1 MDLEDKFNYHTIN
14 LKNDYE
20 GKVIATLISSKSNTD
35 NRSPVLYIHGFID
48 YFFHPHLAEEFH
60 KNGYDFYAL
69 ELRKYGHS
77 LQGHQHP
84 NYCKSIE
91 EYFEEISIAI
101 QSIYDKSQKKMV
113 LMGHSTGGLITS
125 LYMNLGNKRD
135 LVCGLVLNSP
145 FLELNMPP
153 LARILAPAFAKIIS
167 FIAPFSKLNK
177 AISPVYGQSVHK
189 NYFGEW
195 DFNLKWKPING
206 FPAYFAWFVAVVN
219 AQNLLKQKSS
229 ISVPIL
235 VLFSSNSLLLKKYTP
250 EAQTADIVLNVKQI
264 KKIGRNLGSNVTL
277 QEINNGMHDLFL
289 SKKEVRNLAFT
300 ALFDWI
306 SAQEKK
312 FKH

>member
-1 MDLEDKFNYHTIN
+1 MALEDKFNYQSIN

-20 GKVIATLISSKSNTD
+20 GKAIATLISSKLNRD
-35 NRSPVLYIHGFID
+35 NRIPVLYIHGFID

-77 LQGHQHP
+77 LQNYQHP

-91 EYFEEISIAI
+91 EYFEEIDMAI
-101 QSIYDKSQKKMV
+101 QSIYDKSQKKIL

-125 LYMNLGNKRD
+125 LYMNKGKERE
-135 LVCGLVLNSP
+135 LVCGLILNSP

-153 LARILAPAFAKIIS
+153 LARMLAPAFAKIVSI
-167 FIAPFSKLNK
+167 IAPFSKLNK

-189 NYFGEW
+189 NYYGEW

-206 FPAYFAWFVAVVN
+206 FPAYFAWLVAVVN
-219 AQNLLKQKSS
+219 AQKQLKQISS
-229 ISVPIL
+229 INVPVL
-235 VLFSSNSLLLKKYTP
+235 VMFSSRSLVLKKYST
-250 EAQTADIVLNVKQI
+250 EAQIADIVIKVKEI
-264 KKIGRNLGSNVTL
+264 RELGQKLGTDVTL
-277 QEINNGMHDLFL
+277 KELANGMHDLFL
-289 SKKEVRNLAFT
+289 SKKEVRNSAFT

-312 FKH
+312 NKL

>member
-1 MDLEDKFNYHTIN
+1 MDLEDKFNYHSIN

-20 GKVIATLISSKSNTD
+20 GKTFATLISSKSNTD

-77 LQGHQHP
+77 LQNYQHP

-101 QSIYDKSQKKMV
+101 QSIYEKSQKKMV

-125 LYMNLGNKRD
+125 LYMNTGSEKE

-153 LARILAPAFAKIIS
+153 LARMLAPAFAKIVS
-167 FIAPFSKLNK
+167 FIAPFSKLDK
-177 AISPVYGQSVHK
+177 AISPVYGESVHK
-189 NYFGEW
+189 NYYGEW

-206 FPAYFAWFVAVVN
+206 FPAYFAWLVAVVK
-219 AQNLLKQKSS
+219 AQKQLKQISS
-229 ISVPIL
+229 INEPVL
-235 VLFSSNSLLLKKYTP
+235 VMFSSRSLLLKKYST
-250 EAQTADIVLNVKQI
+250 EAQITDTVLNVKDI
-264 KKIGRNLGSNVTL
+264 RELGKKLGADVTL
-277 QEINNGMHDLFL
+277 KEIENGMHDLFL

-312 FKH
+312 FKL

>member
-35 NRSPVLYIHGFID
+35 NRIPVLYIHGFID

-77 LQGHQHP
+77 LQSYQHP

-101 QSIYDKSQKKMV
+101 QSIYDKSQKKIL

-125 LYMNLGNKRD
+125 LYMNTGSEKK
-135 LVCGLVLNSP
+135 LVCGLILNSP

-153 LARILAPAFAKIIS
+153 LAKILAPAFAKIVS
-167 FIAPFSKLNK
+167 FIAPFSKLDK
-177 AISPVYGQSVHK
+177 AISPVYGKSVHK
-189 NYFGEW
+189 NYYGEW

-206 FPAYFAWFVAVVN
+206 FPAYFSWLVAISE
-219 AQNLLKQKSS
+219 AQKQLKQISS
-229 ISVPIL
+229 ITVPIL
-235 VLFSSNSLLLKKYTP
+235 VMFSSRSLLLQKYNTD
-250 EAQTADIVLNVKQI
+250 AQIADIVLNVKDI
-264 KKIGRNLGSNVTL
+264 RELGQKLGADVTL
-277 QEINNGMHDLFL
+277 KEIANGMHDLFL
-289 SKKEVRNLAFT
+289 SKKEVRNSAFA

-312 FKH
+312 IKL